1 MKQPPPTVAAYD
13 AHAPELSQMY
23 ESLAFEDA
31 HQSILDL
38 IPTAPG
44 RVLDVGAGS
53 GRDAAWFAYRGHEV
67 VAVEPSD
74 NMRRQARERH
84 ADPRIRWIDDA
95 LPGLTH
101 IHRLGLQ
108 YELVLA
114 SAVWMHVPP
123 EERKRAFRKLATLLA
138 PSGRLVIS
146 LRFGPSDYERTMYP
160 VSRAEVERLGQEL
173 GLRVLRIA
181 SGNDRLGRPDVRWEI
196 LVLEYPDD
204 ETGALPLLRHIVLR
218 DDKSSTYKLA
228 LLRVVARIADSAPGL
243 AYEDDD
249 GNVCVPL
256 GLVALYWI
264 RSMKPLVEADYPQTP
279 TNRDGKG
286 LGFVKPPFHALRNT
300 AAFDLRPGM
309 RFSGETAKALSAA
322 LGDAART
329 ICDMPATYIT
339 YPGSGEQVLR
349 TSRKALRIQGQELV
363 LDEPCLRALGD
374 FIIPAAIWR
383 TLVHLNVWIEPVL
396 LGEWIALMQ
405 QYALRQARTLAYDAL
420 ARALAW
426 LDPVRDTRLARER
439 AIALIETG
447 TQVRCVW
454 SNQRLTRETLDV
466 DHCFPFA
473 AWPCSDLWNLLPSSR
488 QVNQRLK
495 RDKLVTLERL
505 TAAQGRMLD
514 WWSSAWTQSSAVWRP
529 RFFEEA
535 RSSLP
540 LRDASTAGVTL
551 EDVFDGVQVRRAL
564 LRQDQR
570 LPEWTRE

>member
-1 MKQPPPTVAAYD
+1 MKHTPPSVAAYD
-13 AHAPELSQMY
+13 AHAAELSQMY

-31 HQSILDL
+31 HRSILDL
-38 IPTAPG
+38 LPTTPG

-74 NMRRQARERH
+74 NMRREARERH

-95 LPGLTH
+95 LPGLTQT
-101 IHRLGLQ
+101 HRLGLQ
-108 YELVLA
+108 YEVVLV
-114 SAVWMHVPP
+114 SAVWMHVPSD
-123 EERKRAFRKLATLLA
+123 ERKRAFRKLATLLA

-146 LRFGPSDYERTMYP
+146 LRFGPSDHGRTMYP
-160 VSRAEVERLGQEL
+160 VSRAEVQRLAQDF
-173 GLRVLRIA
+173 GLRVLRVTEG
-181 SGNDRLGRPDVRWEI
+181 SDSLNRPDVLWETV
-196 LVLEYPDD
+196 VLEYPDD

-218 DDKSSTYKLA
+218 DDKASTYKLA

-249 GNVCVPL
+249 GNVSVPL

-279 TNRDGKG
+279 THRDGKG
-286 LGFVKPPFHALRNT
+286 LGFVKQPFHALRTT

-309 RFSGETAKALSAA
+309 RFRGATAKALSAA
-322 LGDAART
+322 LGDAAKT
-329 ICDMPATYIT
+329 ICEMPATYIT
-339 YPGSGEQVLR
+339 YPGSGKQVFR
-349 TSRKALRIQGQELV
+349 SNRKSFRMHGEELV

-374 FIIPAAIWR
+374 FIVPAVIWR
-383 TLVHLNVWIEPVL
+383 TLMHLNVWIEPVL

-405 QYALRQARTLAYDAL
+405 QYALRQGRTLAYDA
-420 ARALAW
+420 ARHALAW
-426 LDPVRDTRLARER
+426 LDPVHDTRLARER
-439 AIALIETG
+439 AVALIEAG
-447 TQVRCVW
+447 SPVRCVW
-454 SNQRLTRETLDV
+454 SNQLLTPKTLDV

-488 QVNQRLK
+488 HVNQRQK
-495 RDKLVTLERL
+495 RDKLVTPD
-505 TAAQGRMLD
+505 RMLAAHSEMRD
-514 WWSSAWTQSSAVWRP
+514 WWSMAWTKSNAVWRP

-540 LRDASTAGVTL
+540 LRDGSDAETTL
-551 EDVFDGVQVRRAL
+551 EDVFDGMQVRRAL

-570 LPEWTRE
+570 LPEWNRD

>member
-1 MKQPPPTVAAYD
+1 MKQLPPSVAAYD
-13 AHAPELSQMY
+13 AHAPELSRMY
-23 ESLAFEDA
+23 ESLAFEKA
-31 HQSILDL
+31 HSSILDL
-38 IPTAPG
+38 LPATPG

-53 GRDAAWFAYRGHEV
+53 GRDAAWFAYRGHEI
-67 VAVEPSD
+67 VAIEPSD
-74 NMRRQARERH
+74 NMRREARERH
-84 ADPRIRWIDDA
+84 TDPRIRWIDDA

-101 IHRLGLQ
+101 THRLGLQ

-138 PSGRLVIS
+138 PSGRLIIS
-146 LRFGPSDYERTMYP
+146 LRFGPSDHDRTMYP
-160 VSRAEVERLGQEL
+160 VSRAEVERLGQEF
-173 GLRVLRIA
+173 GLRILRVT
-181 SGNDRLGRPDVRWEI
+181 SGNDSLGRPGVRWETV
-196 LVLEYPDD
+196 VLEYPDD

-228 LLRVVARIADSAPGL
+228 LLRVVARIADSTPGL
-243 AYEDDD
+243 ACEDDD
-249 GNVCVPL
+249 GNVSVPL

-286 LGFVKPPFHALRNT
+286 LGFVKQPFSALRTT

-309 RFSGETAKALSAA
+309 RFGGKTAKALSAA
-322 LGDAART
+322 LGDAARS

-339 YPGSGEQVLR
+339 YPGSGKPVFR
-349 TSRKALRIQGQELV
+349 TNRKPFRMLAREIV
-363 LDEPCLRALGD
+363 LDEPCLRAFGV
-374 FIIPAAIWR
+374 FVVPAPIWR
-383 TLVHLNVWIEPVL
+383 TLMHLNVWIEPVL
-396 LGEWIALMQ
+396 AGEWIALMQ
-405 QYALRQARTLAYDAL
+405 QYALRQGRTLAYDAA

-426 LDPVRDTRLARER
+426 LDPVHDTRLARER
-439 AIALIETG
+439 ALKLLEGSA
-447 TQVRCVW
+447 VRCVW
-454 SNQRLTRETLDV
+454 SNQLLTPKTLDV

-495 RDKLVTLERL
+495 RDKLVTPEQLI
-505 TAAQGRMLD
+505 AAQSGMLD
-514 WWSSAWTQSSAVWRP
+514 WWASAWMESNGVWRP

-540 LRDASTAGVTL
+540 LRDGGAVEVTL
-551 EDVFDGVQVRRAL
+551 KDVFEGVQVRRAL

-570 LPEWTRE
+570 LPEWAMA